1 MKIPEGKINKNI
13 ILVEITGDDVLY
25 YDKHPEKLKRK
36 LEDLEYSKQGH
47 GYDGGLEN
55 LELTFQTACIF
66 DTKTERYSDTS
77 VYKNKKGKYIKKQ
90 GKRYYINDFK

>member
-13 ILVEITGDDVLY
+13 ILVEITGDDILY
-25 YDKHPEKLKRK
+25 YDKHPEQLKIK
-36 LEDLEYSKQGH
+36 LENLEYSKQCQV
-47 GYDGGLEN
+47 YNAGLEN
-55 LELTFQTACIF
+55 LELTLQTACIF

-77 VYKNKKGKYIKKQ
+77 VYKNKKGNYIKKQ